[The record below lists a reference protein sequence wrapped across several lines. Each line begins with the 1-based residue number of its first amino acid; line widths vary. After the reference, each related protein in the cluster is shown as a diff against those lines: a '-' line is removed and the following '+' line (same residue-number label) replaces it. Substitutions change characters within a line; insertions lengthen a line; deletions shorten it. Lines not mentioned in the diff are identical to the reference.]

1 MNCGLDTSANS
12 LMDALTKDVD
22 IEFPDIN
29 LSDPIYQFPGDA
41 SGALYR
47 EASSVENKDITSIA
61 KEGDGTFDALM
72 AGVAEHLDKQ
82 YKLNRITG
90 DDYSKVYIALT
101 EAAMTNAVQF
111 VLQKDTTKWAAI
123 NAQLNA
129 ITARVLLETEKTKL
143 ATFHIEALDAKTKY
157 ALGKSQLAI
166 SGIEHCSAQYTYENI
181 LPKESLLAQKQI
193 DGQDIENRIKGYNL
207 STILPAQHAGI
218 ELDNDTKDYNLRSIL
233 PVTYGTALFNLTEIL
248 PLEKSMLTQQI
259 TGVEHDNSTKLFNLD
274 TMLPTQHLLLEE
286 QIVGVTRDN
295 SIKEFTLESMLPAQ
309 LELVKEQ
316 TEVQVA
322 QTLDTRSD
330 GSPVN
335 GTLGKQKEL
344 YTQQI
349 DSYKRNAETNAAKM
363 FLDSWITQKT
373 LDEGLEPPTA
383 LANTSVNAV
392 MNAIKSANNIG

>member
-22 IEFPDIN
+22 IKFPDID
-29 LSDPIYQFPGDA
+29 LSDPIYQFPGDGT
-41 SGALYR
+41 GALYR
-47 EASSVENKDITSIA
+47 EASSVENKDITSVA

-72 AGVAEHLDKQ
+72 AGIAEHLDKQ

-181 LPKESLLAQKQI
+181 LPKESLMAQMQI
-193 DGQDIENRIKGYNL
+193 DGQDIENRTKGYNL
-207 STILPAQHAGI
+207 STILPAQYAGI
-218 ELDNDTKDYNLRSIL
+218 ELDNDTKDYNLKSIL
-233 PVTYGTALFNLTEIL
+233 PVTYNTALYNLTEIL
-248 PLEKSMLTQQI
+248 PLEKSMLTKQI
-259 TGVEHDNSTKLFNLD
+259 AGVEHDNSIKLFNIGSL
-274 TMLPTQHLLLEE
+274 LPTQHLLLQE
-286 QIVGVTRDN
+286 QVVGVTRDN

-322 QTLDTRSD
+322 QTLDVRSD
-330 GSPVN
+330 GAPVN

-349 DSYKRNAETNAAKM
+349 DSYKRNAETSAAKL

-373 LDEGLEPPTA
+373 LDEGLMPPVA
-383 LANTSVNAV
+383 LDNASVNTV